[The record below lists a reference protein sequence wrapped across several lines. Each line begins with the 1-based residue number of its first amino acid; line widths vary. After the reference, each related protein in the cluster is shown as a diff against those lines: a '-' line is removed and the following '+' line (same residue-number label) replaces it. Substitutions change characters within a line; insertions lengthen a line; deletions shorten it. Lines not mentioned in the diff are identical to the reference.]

1 MRKLSHLPAAARRIC
16 APVCM
21 SLGDRS
27 FRHQAEC
34 PDSSPNSAGLLT
46 VRSGVNR
53 DESALYR
60 GPSLTR
66 PLAPPQPRLSQPLES
81 RLVAVQFR
89 HGDLTLQDSA
99 CSGAPRIGGDEARRL
114 CTLAQH
120 AHHSGLLRC
129 HECTETAVSRH
140 NGVSTLGQ
148 PWGNSRESAPRGQ
161 GGPSGQRPVCG
172 VGGAT
177 HAPSRASLAAGGPS
191 SRQSDRPARRRA
203 ARSTVRTGKARLR
216 LLPSGRRVR
225 GAHALASGMRR
236 GTVAAMARAAG
247 GSGRPALHSASECVT
262 RVYGPT
268 PRHRG
273 VSSVFRLPT

>member
-89 HGDLTLQDSA
+89 HGDLTLQDLSLIHI
-99 CSGAPRIGGDEARRL
+99 SEPTRL
-114 CTLAQH
+114 
-120 AHHSGLLRC
+120 
-129 HECTETAVSRH
+129 
-140 NGVSTLGQ
+140 
-148 PWGNSRESAPRGQ
+148 
-161 GGPSGQRPVCG
+161 
-172 VGGAT
+172 
-177 HAPSRASLAAGGPS
+177 
-191 SRQSDRPARRRA
+191 
-203 ARSTVRTGKARLR
+203 
-216 LLPSGRRVR
+216 
-225 GAHALASGMRR
+225 GMI
-236 GTVAAMARAAG
+236 
-247 GSGRPALHSASECVT
+247 
-262 RVYGPT
+262 
-268 PRHRG
+268 
-273 VSSVFRLPT
+273 